1 MNPARLAVAQTL
13 IVSILMGTAIAFL
26 VPPGHQETE
35 SPVHH
40 HAQPT
45 EQC

>member
-13 IVSILMGTAIAFL
+13 IVSILMGIVIAFL
-26 VPPGHQETE
+26 VKPGPQETE

-40 HAQPT
+40 HAQTT

>member
-13 IVSILMGTAIAFL
+13 IVCILMGIATAFL
-26 VPPGHQETE
+26 VKPGPQETE

-40 HAQPT
+40 HAQPP

>member
-13 IVSILMGTAIAFL
+13 IVSTLMGIVIASL
-26 VPPGHQETE
+26 VTPGPQETE
-35 SPVHH
+35 KPIHH

>member
-13 IVSILMGTAIAFL
+13 IVSILMGTAIALL
-26 VPPGHQETE
+26 VPPGPQETE
-35 SPVHH
+35 SRIHH
-40 HAQPT
+40 HAQPP